1 MLSPE
6 AVRAALAKHQKL
18 HIHDP
23 QLTPAAV
30 LLLLYPKNGEYHVL
44 FTKRTN
50 EVEHHKGQISFPGG
64 AYDEGDVSLT
74 DTALRESLEEVGL
87 KGEDVDVLG
96 ELDDMATF
104 SAFAISPFVG
114 VISYAPNF
122 TPSPREIEEIV
133 EIPLFALLNPTN
145 FREETREYDGRPFP
159 VYYYAYGRH
168 VVWGATARILKQFL
182 DLVFAQEERG

>member
-1 MLSPE
+1 MR
-6 AVRAALAKHQKL
+6 AVLASHQKL

-30 LLLLYPKNGEYHVL
+30 LLLLYRKNGEYHVL

-64 AYDEGDVSLT
+64 AYDESDTCLM
-74 DTALRESLEEVGL
+74 DTALRECLEEVGL
-87 KGEDVDVLG
+87 KGEDVEVLG

-114 VISYAPNF
+114 VIAYAPDF
-122 TPSPREIEEIV
+122 TPNPREIEEIV
-133 EIPLFALLNPTN
+133 EIPLSTLLEPAN
-145 FREETREYDGRPFP
+145 FREETREYDGRSFP
-159 VYYYAYGRH
+159 VYYYAYGEH

-182 DLVFAQEERG
+182 DLAFAPENRA